1 MQLLEAASI
10 LVSMNPSASVGDNNG
25 NATPAPTASSGASI
39 NDSSSVSSSSEDT
52 PPPMDHSS
60 SSTSCVDAENIPS
73 IPHRTRPRS
82 GSKRYSL
89 SSRVERTPH
98 GHGSYNPPPILV
110 GPVPTFVNP
119 GSSFPSHFGN
129 RANVPRPRAGSFVN
143 SNKVAIA
150 AASAA
155 DDEGLAA
162 AVELLSCSF
171 GAAPSGSAPSTPRGF
186 LTSPGG
192 FLPHS
197 REQAKKN
204 GTGDIVMK
212 LEELE
217 EEENGYYDGSMSH
230 RNSSQQSAD
239 DEMAVDDD
247 DDYDDWG
254 RRRGSDG
261 RMHPKSIFRRP
272 RRRSEEDEDGIFGKM
287 EE

>member
-1 MQLLEAASI
+1 
-10 LVSMNPSASVGDNNG
+10 MNPTAFVSDNNG

-60 SSTSCVDAENIPS
+60 SATSSVDVENSAS
-73 IPHRTRPRS
+73 ISHRTRPRS

-89 SSRVERTPH
+89 SSRVERASH
-98 GHGSYNPPPILV
+98 GHGPYNPPPILA
-110 GPVPTFVNP
+110 GSVPTFVNP
-119 GSSFPSHFGN
+119 GSNFPSHFGN
-129 RANVPRPRAGSFVN
+129 RAHAPRPRAGSFVN
-143 SNKVAIA
+143 SNKVATA

-171 GAAPSGSAPSTPRGF
+171 GAAPSGSAPATPRGF
-186 LTSPGG
+186 LPSPGV
-192 FLPHS
+192 FLPHL

-204 GTGDIVMK
+204 GMGDIVMK

-239 DEMAVDDD
+239 DEMAMDDE

-254 RRRGSDG
+254 RRRGSD
-261 RMHPKSIFRRP
+261 RRIHTRSMFRRS